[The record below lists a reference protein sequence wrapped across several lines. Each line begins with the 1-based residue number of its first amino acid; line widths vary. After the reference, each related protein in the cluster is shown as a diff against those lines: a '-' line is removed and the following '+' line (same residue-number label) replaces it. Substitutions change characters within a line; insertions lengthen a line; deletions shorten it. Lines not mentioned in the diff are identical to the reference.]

1 MKIFSTLGSAAVAGA
16 LVAGVVVVPAAEA
29 APSAAAA
36 RHSAVRTCTFDGPKD
51 TTLRIKLRMPKRAKS
66 DNDLRGVRVRATD
79 DGGRGAFKNG
89 RVQAGRIVI
98 SIENEKR
105 SSGGG
110 SIGSASAVRRHG
122 SPATWRLNPRTNGS
136 EVERVVAEVTF
147 KLRGGTRVVATCA
160 ARP

>member
-1 MKIFSTLGSAAVAGA
+1 MKIIKTVGSAAVAGA
-16 LVAGVVVVPAAEA
+16 LVAGVLSVPADA
-29 APSAAAA
+29 APTAASA
-36 RHSAVRTCTFDGPKD
+36 RHSAVRTCTFDGPKN

-66 DNDLRGVRVRATD
+66 DNDLRAVRVRATD
-79 DGGRGAFKNG
+79 DGGRGAFKNR

-105 SSGGG
+105 RSGGG

-147 KLRGGTRVVATCA
+147 KLRGGPRVVATCA